1 MAKARG
7 QSGVSIADTYEIP
20 GGVFKIG
27 DIDDSQVNLTHD
39 LASTVFAERFQTE
52 MRVSTTGSIS
62 QNTSWANTI
71 SDLPG
76 VPTRLL
82 GLCVHADVAARI
94 TRASVVIQD
103 ADTGQEIPIFFWD
116 ITTDIETQVR
126 MSDAGGL
133 GVQEVLQPT
142 QAYFGIP
149 MPTFVGG
156 SLQVDPVCRNLI
168 FRGTSAGFGAGSVE
182 CILTMYIAHSQVS
195 KSTAKGLP
203 VPSW

>member
-7 QSGVSIADTYEIP
+7 QSGYSIADTYEVP
-20 GGVFKIG
+20 GGVFKLG
-27 DIDDSQVNLTHD
+27 EIDDSQVSLTHD
-39 LASTVFAERFQTE
+39 LATTIFAERFQTE
-52 MRVSTTGSIS
+52 IKASTTGAIAAGV
-62 QNTSWANTI
+62 SWGTTI

-82 GLCVHADVAARI
+82 GLCVHADTAARI
-94 TRASVVIQD
+94 TRAAVLIQD
-103 ADTGQEIPIFFWD
+103 ADTGVEIPIFFWD
-116 ITTDIETQVR
+116 TTTDIETQVR
-126 MSDAGGL
+126 MSDAGGV

-168 FRGTSAGFGAGSVE
+168 FRGTAAGFGAGTVE
-182 CILTMYIAHSQVS
+182 CILTMYLAHSQVT

-203 VPSW
+203 IPSW